1 MHLFTKYQS
10 KQYLINKIL
19 NLLKISS
26 RYTKNKKNRQRINIC
41 YRLLKKIICN
51 DYMTIAETQDLD
63 QYLLKLNDRKKQQKK
78 NIELFS
84 KILSDYILY
93 AQD

>member
-1 MHLFTKYQS
+1 
-10 KQYLINKIL
+10 
-19 NLLKISS
+19 
-26 RYTKNKKNRQRINIC
+26 
-41 YRLLKKIICN
+41 
-51 DYMTIAETQDLD
+51 MTIAETQDLD